1 MGDTPSADKPL
12 TDRLLRSWTR
22 CRRRAWLDRHGD
34 QNLRVY
40 TAHRTLQL
48 DDQQRS
54 FVALLP
60 RKPGHGLAACERGDV
75 GVVGLRLRG
84 RTAEGYGIE
93 AHPALLQRQPGR
105 SRWGDYVYR
114 PVLARQGR
122 RLTREHRLQLALS
135 ARLLAHLQQA
145 PVVDGLALAGA
156 GRYLDKEKVAL
167 GENLQRQLDEALRRL
182 AADLERTEPPPL
194 ASDRR
199 KCSLCSWRGVCSAE
213 ARRVGHLSEVSGIGA
228 KRREM
233 LLELGIDGLNALADA
248 DPQRLAEQLQ
258 RFGEQHGAVAAPL
271 VAQARA
277 QRDGHAEPL
286 ADSPALPELIKAPG
300 VLLYDIESD
309 PDARDDFLHGFVCL
323 PRDPDGRWALERTTY
338 HPLLMLQEHGEAR
351 CWQRIRRFLSSFEGW
366 PVLHYGETESLALC
380 KLAQR
385 QGVSDVDRDA
395 LRCRLVDVH
404 DRLRSHWRLPLNSYG
419 LKTVA
424 DWLGFSWSQA
434 GVDGAR
440 ALLWWRQW
448 RGTGPSDRGHV
459 QALRWIFLYNRDDGL
474 ATWTVAAWMLA
485 AGSSSQSRVGGSQ
498 KALGR
503 AMETSTPRSPAC
515 SVSASSA

>member
-1 MGDTPSADKPL
+1 MGDTPSAEKPL

-34 QNLRVY
+34 QNQRVY

-60 RKPGHGLAACERGDV
+60 HKPGHGLAACERGDV

-323 PRDPDGRWALERTTY
+323 PRDPDGRWALERATY

-351 CWQRIRRFLSSFEGW
+351 CWQRIRRFLSHFEGW

-385 QGVSDVDRDA
+385 QGVSEVDRDA

-404 DRLRSHWRLPLNSYG
+404 ARLRSHWRLPLNSYG

-459 QALRWIFLYNRDDGL
+459 QALRWIFIYNRDDGL

>member
-1 MGDTPSADKPL
+1 MGDTPFADKPL

-34 QNLRVY
+34 QNQRVY

-84 RTAEGYGIE
+84 RTAEGYSIE

-323 PRDPDGRWALERTTY
+323 PRDPDGRWALERATY

-351 CWQRIRRFLSSFEGW
+351 CWQRIRRFLSRFEGW

-404 DRLRSHWRLPLNSYG
+404 ARLRSHWRLPLNSYG

>member
-34 QNLRVY
+34 QNQRVY

-60 RKPGHGLAACERGDV
+60 HKPGHGLAACERGDV

-105 SRWGDYVYR
+105 SRWGNYVYR

-156 GRYLDKEKVAL
+156 GRYLDQEKVAL

-182 AADLERTEPPPL
+182 AADLQRTEPPPL

-199 KCSLCSWRGVCSAE
+199 KCSLCSWRGVCNAE

-323 PRDPDGRWALERTTY
+323 PRDPDGRWALERATY

-351 CWQRIRRFLSSFEGW
+351 CWQRIRRFLSRFEGW

-404 DRLRSHWRLPLNSYG
+404 ARLRSHWRLPLNSYG

-503 AMETSTPRSPAC
+503 AMETSTPLSPAC
-515 SVSASSA
+515 RVSASSA